1 MLTIEARGVVHI
13 VNNSH
18 VTLERHKKTP
28 QNCWHI
34 SKCNSHQANTMS
46 KVSRESYIK
55 MIAEVMELSEKTYLS
70 QNEIYEGIYRKWP
83 QFSNMKSYGWKN
95 KIDHVLMDN
104 EFFEH
109 NDSWNWK
116 LHPIYMEMMR
126 TGKYS
131 ASDVNNY
138 IKLSRQSGLNAKDI
152 EHCSQRKDNNKR
164 LVDSPLAQ
172 HKKQRLAVAS
182 TSHKDESAAGSNG
195 STVPCETSSDFIP
208 AIDEPSSST
217 LQHQPGYDEQHPH
230 APAKESLMLQES
242 TDINPN
248 QVLDATYGHKD
259 QEHQCL
265 GLTSAAST
273 DVIQQQHTKAEMLTQ
288 PSTEEDDTLVA
299 PYAVDA
305 WPVAL
310 FQSRVNKCYIDL
322 TSDDEQQIESVPT
335 IDTTEGQHDAP
346 DHQPQHHL
354 EEEDSVPNSRVIDI
368 RPVESFQAIVDAC
381 GFDLTHND
389 NIYDHQL
396 QGVNVEQDV
405 AIRHGVSDI
414 RPIER
419 FQAIADACVVDL
431 THDDSE
437 QTVEAIETEDDDNIY
452 DHQLQGINLEE
463 YVAIRHGVIDIR
475 PIRMFNSTIYEFVNL
490 W

>member
-1 MLTIEARGVVHI
+1 
-13 VNNSH
+13 
-18 VTLERHKKTP
+18 
-28 QNCWHI
+28 
-34 SKCNSHQANTMS
+34 MS

-55 MIAEVMELSEKTYLS
+55 MIAEVMVLSEETYLS
-70 QNEIYEGIYRKWP
+70 QNEIYERIYRKWP

-152 EHCSQRKDNNKR
+152 AHCSQRKDNNKR
-164 LVDSPLAQ
+164 LGDSPLAQ

-195 STVPCETSSDFIP
+195 STVPCGTSSDFIP
-208 AIDEPSSST
+208 AIDEPSSSA
-217 LQHQPGYDEQHPH
+217 LQQHPRYDQQYSH
-230 APAKESLMLQES
+230 AAAKESSMLQEF
-242 TDINPN
+242 TDIKPN
-248 QVLDATYGHKD
+248 QVFDATYGHKD

-273 DVIQQQHTKAEMLTQ
+273 EVLHQQHTKAEMLTQ
-288 PSTEEDDTLVA
+288 PSTEEEDTLVA
-299 PYAVDA
+299 SDAVDA

-310 FQSRVNKCYIDL
+310 FRSRVIKCYIDL

-346 DHQPQHHL
+346 DHQTQHHL
-354 EEEDSVPNSRVIDI
+354 EEEESVPNSRVIDI
-368 RPVESFQAIVDAC
+368 RPIERFQAIADAC

-389 NIYDHQL
+389 TEQTVEAIENEDNISDHQF
-396 QGVNVEQDV
+396 QGINVEQGV

-437 QTVEAIETEDDDNIY
+437 QTVEAIETEDDDNIS
-452 DHQLQGINLEE
+452 DNQLQGINLEE

-475 PIRMFNSTIYEFVNL
+475 PIRMFNATIYEFVNL

>member
-1 MLTIEARGVVHI
+1 
-13 VNNSH
+13 
-18 VTLERHKKTP
+18 
-28 QNCWHI
+28 
-34 SKCNSHQANTMS
+34 MS

-55 MIAEVMELSEKTYLS
+55 MIAEVMVLSEKTYLS
-70 QNEIYEGIYRKWP
+70 QNEIYERIYRKWP

-152 EHCSQRKDNNKR
+152 AHCSQRKDNNKR
-164 LVDSPLAQ
+164 SVDSPLAQ

-182 TSHKDESAAGSNG
+182 TSHKDESAAGRNG
-195 STVPCETSSDFIP
+195 STVPCKTSSDFIP
-208 AIDEPSSST
+208 AIDEPSSSA
-217 LQHQPGYDEQHPH
+217 LQHQPRYDEQYSH
-230 APAKESLMLQES
+230 APAKEALMLQES
-242 TDINPN
+242 TDIKPN
-248 QVLDATYGHKD
+248 QVIDATYGHKD
-259 QEHQCL
+259 QEHQGL
-265 GLTSAAST
+265 GLISAAST
-273 DVIQQQHTKAEMLTQ
+273 EVLHQQHTKAEMLTQ
-288 PSTEEDDTLVA
+288 PSTEEEDTLVT
-299 PYAVDA
+299 PDAVDA
-305 WPVAL
+305 RPVAL
-310 FQSRVNKCYIDL
+310 FRSRVNKCYIDL
-322 TSDDEQQIESVPT
+322 TSDDEQQIEAVPT
-335 IDTTEGQHDAP
+335 IDCHATEGQHDAP

-354 EEEDSVPNSRVIDI
+354 EEEESVPKSRVI
-368 RPVESFQAIVDAC
+368 
-381 GFDLTHND
+381 
-389 NIYDHQL
+389 
-396 QGVNVEQDV
+396 
-405 AIRHGVSDI
+405 DI

-437 QTVEAIETEDDDNIY
+437 QTVEASETEEDDNIS
-452 DHQLQGINLEE
+452 DHQLQGVNLEE

-475 PIRMFNSTIYEFVNL
+475 PIRMFNATIYEFVNL